1 MSFLVLTVEEAKKY
15 LRVDGDEEENLITS
29 FVIAAEIYIQNA
41 TRQDVK
47 LDSVLA
53 KLAARILISHW
64 YENREAVGKAE
75 QLAFSLQSI
84 LVQLQYCGGD
94 ASESG

>member
-1 MSFLVLTVEEAKKY
+1 MALTLEEAKVY
-15 LRVDGDEEENLITS
+15 LRVDGNEEDMLITS
-29 FVIAAEIYIQNA
+29 FIEVAEIYIKNA
-41 TRQDVK
+41 TSKNVDLK
-47 LDSVLA
+47 SELA

-94 ASESG
+94 SA

>member
-1 MSFLVLTVEEAKKY
+1 MP
-15 LRVDGDEEENLITS
+15 
-29 FVIAAEIYIQNA
+29 Q
-41 TRQDVK
+41 VK
-47 LDSVLA
+47 CGLKSELA

-64 YENREAVGKAE
+64 HENREAVGKAE

-94 ASESG
+94 ASESRKLDKRLTFQVKDEEAKSRDGDPIESYKDAFTVWGSFIF

>member
-1 MSFLVLTVEEAKKY
+1 MVLTLEEAKRY
-15 LRVDGDEEENLITS
+15 VRVDGNEEDMLITS
-29 FVIAAEIYIQNA
+29 FIEAAEIYIKNA
-41 TRQDVK
+41 TSKNVDLK
-47 LDSVLA
+47 SELA

-84 LVQLQYCGGD
+84 LVQLQYCVGD
-94 ASESG
+94 SK

>member
-1 MSFLVLTVEEAKKY
+1 MVLTLEEAKKY
-15 LRVDGDEEENLITS
+15 LRVDGDEEDDLITS
-29 FVIAAEIYIQNA
+29 FIEAAEIYIKNA
-41 TRQDVK
+41 TSKNVDLK
-47 LDSVLA
+47 SELA

-84 LVQLQYCGGD
+84 LVQLQYCVGD
-94 ASESG
+94 ST

>member
-1 MSFLVLTVEEAKKY
+1 MVLKLEEAKEY
-15 LRVDGDEEENLITS
+15 LRVDGDEEDSLISS
-29 FVIAAEIYIQNA
+29 FITAAEIYIKNA
-41 TRQDVK
+41 TSKNVDLK
-47 LDSVLA
+47 SELA

-84 LVQLQYCGGD
+84 LVQLQYCVG
-94 ASESG
+94 EST

>member
-1 MSFLVLTVEEAKKY
+1 MVLTLEEAKNY
-15 LRVDGDEEENLITS
+15 LRVDGDEEDDLITS
-29 FVIAAEIYIQNA
+29 FVIAAEIYIKNA
-41 TRQDVK
+41 TSKNVNLK
-47 LDSVLA
+47 SELA
-53 KLAARILISHW
+53 KLGARILISHW

-94 ASESG
+94 SSESR

>member
-1 MSFLVLTVEEAKKY
+1 MVLKLEEAKEY
-15 LRVDGDEEENLITS
+15 LRVDGNEEDMLITS
-29 FVIAAEIYIQNA
+29 FVEAAEIYIKNA
-41 TRQDVK
+41 TSKNVDLK
-47 LDSVLA
+47 SELA

-84 LVQLQYCGGD
+84 LVQLQYCVGD
-94 ASESG
+94 ST

>member
-1 MSFLVLTVEEAKKY
+1 MVLTVEEAKKY
-15 LRVDGDEEENLITS
+15 LRVDGDEEDDLITS

-41 TRQDVK
+41 TGQDVK
-47 LDSVLA
+47 LDSELA

-75 QLAFSLQSI
+75 QLVFSLQSI

>member
-1 MSFLVLTVEEAKKY
+1 MVLKLEEAKEY
-15 LRVDGDEEENLITS
+15 LRVDGDEEDSLISS
-29 FVIAAEIYIQNA
+29 FITAAEIYIKNA
-41 TRQDVK
+41 TSKNIDLK
-47 LDSVLA
+47 SELA

-84 LVQLQYCGGD
+84 LVQLQYCVGD
-94 ASESG
+94 ST

>member
-1 MSFLVLTVEEAKKY
+1 MVLTVEEAKKY
-15 LRVDGDEEENLITS
+15 LRVDGDEEEDDLITS

-41 TRQDVK
+41 TGQDVK
-47 LDSVLA
+47 LDSELA

-75 QLAFSLQSI
+75 QLVFSLQSI

>member
-1 MSFLVLTVEEAKKY
+1 MVLTVEEAKKY
-15 LRVDGDEEENLITS
+15 LRVDGDEEDDLITS

-47 LDSVLA
+47 LDSKLA

-75 QLAFSLQSI
+75 QLAFSL
-84 LVQLQYCGGD
+84 
-94 ASESG
+94 

>member
-1 MSFLVLTVEEAKKY
+1 MSFLALTLEEAKKY
-15 LRVDGDEEENLITS
+15 LRVDGNEEDDLIAS
-29 FVIAAEIYIQNA
+29 FVTAAEIYIKNS
-41 TRQDVK
+41 TSKNVELK
-47 LDSVLA
+47 SELA

-84 LVQLQYCGGD
+84 LVQLQYCVGD
-94 ASESG
+94 ST

>member
-1 MSFLVLTVEEAKKY
+1 MVLKLEEAKEY
-15 LRVDGDEEENLITS
+15 LRVDGNDEDTLIS
-29 FVIAAEIYIQNA
+29 SLIIAAEIYIKNA
-41 TRQDVK
+41 TSKNVDLK
-47 LDSVLA
+47 SELA

-84 LVQLQYCGGD
+84 LVQLQYCVG
-94 ASESG
+94 EST